1 MIHFKFNNMEELL
14 NSASNISWDVFLS
27 KVIDLGTSFG
37 SRIIAAVIILI
48 IGRWLIRKINRSGGH
63 HTGKKGMQKLLCL
76 LLSRA

>member
-48 IGRWLIRKINRSGGH
+48 IGRWLIRKINRLVA
-63 HTGKKGMQKLLCL
+63 TILEKGMQKLLCL